1 MGSPKVFVG
10 ALTKPRT
17 GATGYIGG
25 DAFFQINQAHPE
37 WEFTALVRN
46 KQKGELVTS
55 KYPNTKLVYGDLD
68 TAEILEEEAKKAD
81 IVYHFADC
89 DHVASSQAIA
99 KGIAA
104 HTPDRPGY
112 WIHTSGTGILTFE
125 DLGNSTFGDLRT
137 KEYNDWD
144 GIGEVT
150 SLPDEAFHRDV
161 DKIVLGVGENAA
173 DRVKT
178 AIVCPPTIYG
188 PGRGPGNTRSNQ
200 IYNLTKYVLKR
211 RKGLQVGKGE
221 NIWHE
226 VHVHDLSDLFLLLG
240 EAAAAGSGKATW
252 GKEGY
257 YFVENGSFVWGDVE
271 KAMAQIAFEKG
282 LIPTPEVDILDGKQ
296 AKELYSS
303 GPFSWGTN
311 SRAHAIRARKLLG
324 WNPHRPAARELLP
337 EIVDLEAKALN
348 LERSK

>member
-1 MGSPKVFVG
+1 MAPPKVFV
-10 ALTKPRT
+10 T

-25 DAFFQINQAHPE
+25 DAFFRINQAHPE
-37 WEFTALVRN
+37 WEFTALVRS
-46 KQKGELVTS
+46 QEKGALVTS

-68 TAEILEEEAKKAD
+68 SAALLEEEAKKAD

-125 DLGNSTFGDLRT
+125 DLGNSTYGDLRP

-144 GIGEVT
+144 GIGDVT

-161 DKIVLGVGENAA
+161 DKIVLGVGVVAA

-188 PGRGPGNTRSNQ
+188 PGRGPGNTRSAQ
-200 IYNLTKYVLKR
+200 IYNLAKYVLKR
-211 RKGLQVGKGE
+211 KKGLQVGKGE

-226 VHVHDLSDLFLLLG
+226 IHVHDLSDLFLLLG
-240 EAAAAGSGKATW
+240 EAAAAGGGKASW

-271 KAMAQIAFEKG
+271 KAVAKIAFEKG
-282 LIPTPEVDILDGKQ
+282 LISSPEVEILDGKQ
-296 AKELYSS
+296 TADLFAF

-311 SRAHAIRARKLLG
+311 SRAHAIRAKKLLG
-324 WNPHRPAARELLP
+324 WNPHRPSARELLP
-337 EIVDLEAKALN
+337 DIIDLEAKALG
-348 LERSK
+348 LA